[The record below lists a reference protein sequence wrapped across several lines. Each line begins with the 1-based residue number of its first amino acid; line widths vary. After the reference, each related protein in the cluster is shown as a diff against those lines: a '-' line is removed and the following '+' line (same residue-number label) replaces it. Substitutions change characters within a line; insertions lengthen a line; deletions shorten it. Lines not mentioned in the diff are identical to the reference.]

1 MSKAIKME
9 IPSAEEQDD
18 LAFYSELQV
27 KINGHK
33 IAEIS
38 NE

>member
-1 MSKAIKME
+1 MAIKAE

-18 LAFYSELQV
+18 LAFYSELQA
-27 KINGHK
+27 KISGHK
-33 IAEIS
+33 VVEIL

>member
-1 MSKAIKME
+1 MRAE

-18 LAFYSELQV
+18 LAFYSELQG
-27 KINGHK
+27 KINGHR
-33 IAEIS
+33 IADIS